1 MFDAILERVDLTKIS
16 PRMLI
21 GLPLVVLLVCIL
33 IIGIPFLIPGYSGP
47 FKLRMGM
54 DLQGG
59 TVAVISGVDV
69 DPALQRELQDY
80 FNTPQ
85 INLREMPLG
94 TSVEAPADVDTVELE
109 KFIRE
114 RYPNAEI
121 SSSFIG
127 PTMGEDLQRQAR
139 NALILAFIG
148 MTVVVFIEIR
158 ALLPSFTIIFSTI
171 SNMIIALGIMI
182 LLGVP
187 LDVGTIGALLMVI
200 GYSDDSHI
208 LLTVRVLKR
217 KGSLQEKLRNTLGT
231 GLTMSMTTIVAVF
244 ALWIVSTHPV
254 LDSIAVV
261 LVFALVADLM
271 NTWMLNAGV
280 LVWYL
285 KRRGKA

>member
-1 MFDAILERVDLTKIS
+1 MFDAIVERVDLTKIS
-16 PRMLI
+16 PRMLV
-21 GLPLVVLLVCIL
+21 GLPLVVLLVCVL
-33 IIGIPFLIPGYSGP
+33 IIGIPFVIPGYSGP

-69 DPALQRELQDY
+69 DPALQQELQDY

-171 SNMIIALGIMI
+171 SNMIIALGVMI

-217 KGSLQEKLRNTLGT
+217 KGSLQEKLRSTLGT

>member
-1 MFDAILERVDLTKIS
+1 MFDAIVERVDLTKIS
-16 PRMLI
+16 PRMLV
-21 GLPLVVLLVCIL
+21 GLPLVVLLVCVL
-33 IIGIPFLIPGYSGP
+33 IIGIPFVIPGYSGP

-69 DPALQRELQDY
+69 DPALQQELQDY

-85 INLREMPLG
+85 ISLREMPLG

-171 SNMIIALGIMI
+171 SNMIIALGVMI

-217 KGSLQEKLRNTLGT
+217 KGSLQEKLRSTLGT